1 MTALPGESERI
12 GAGFDQGAAAYDEI
26 MAHNRMGAER
36 LVASLPEGDYAR
48 VLDVGCGTGF
58 ASLACVTRLGTRE
71 LVGVDV
77 GEEMLARYESALGAV
92 PGVRVRT
99 HRADVMG
106 MPVPEGGFDAVVSS
120 MAFHWFTDKPGA
132 LRAMAA
138 ALRPGGVLGLLAS
151 GRGTDI
157 ELRAVLE
164 AIRPPVP
171 EAWLAVYDQVQRDER
186 RAAGRTWRTPGS
198 SRSTSGWSAAGA
210 PSRRSAT
217 WPGWRSPPATW
228 WPAWTPPSWPT
239 VGARVRAGVEAAAGP
254 RGFAYTFNKLYGVA
268 RRPL

>member
-1 MTALPGESERI
+1 MTGLPGEPELI
-12 GAGFDQGAAAYDEI
+12 GAGFDHGAAAYDEI
-26 MAHNRMGAER
+26 MARNRVGAER

-71 LVGVDV
+71 LVGIDV

-120 MAFHWFTDKPGA
+120 MAFHWFTDKPGS

-138 ALRPGGVLGLLAS
+138 TLRPGGVLGLLAS

-157 ELRAVLE
+157 ELKAVLE

-171 EAWLAVYDQVQRDER
+171 EAWLAVYDRVQRDEDDLLGYLEDAGLEPIDVWMER
-186 RAAGRTWRTPGS
+186 RRRTASPERYLARVAITTRHLVAGLE
-198 SRSTSGWSAAGA
+198 
-210 PSRRSAT
+210 
-217 WPGWRSPPATW
+217 PAELEE
-228 WPAWTPPSWPT
+228 

>member
-12 GAGFDQGAAAYDEI
+12 GAGFDQGAAAYDET

-58 ASLACVTRLGTRE
+58 ASLACVSRLGTRE
-71 LVGVDV
+71 VVGVDV
-77 GEEMLARYESALGAV
+77 GEEMLALYETALGAV

-99 HRADVMG
+99 HRADVLA
-106 MPVPEGGFDAVVSS
+106 MPVPEGAFDAVVSS
-120 MAFHWFTDKPGA
+120 MAFHWFTDKPAA

-138 ALRPGGVLGLLAS
+138 ALRPGGILGLLAS

-157 ELRAVLE
+157 ELRGVLE

-171 EAWLAVYDQVQRDER
+171 EAWLAVYDQVQRDELELLAYLEDAGLEPIDVWMER
-186 RAAGRTWRTPGS
+186 RRRTVPPERYLARVAITTRHLVADLDPDELAA
-198 SRSTSGWSAAGA
+198 
-210 PSRRSAT
+210 
-217 WPGWRSPPATW
+217 
-228 WPAWTPPSWPT
+228 

-254 RGFAYTFNKLYGVA
+254 RGFGYTFNKLYAVA
-268 RRPL
+268 RRPR